1 MVRSKHAKFH
11 AFITKVNNSAVFW
24 TITAV
29 LVVLSSG
36 EMAAVS
42 KSTFD
47 LRIGLIKLKCDL
59 ESEGHRFVSDLTVK
73 CHPR

>member
-1 MVRSKHAKFH
+1 MFRARESKQYREKMELRG
-11 AFITKVNNSAVFW
+11 K
-24 TITAV
+24 

-47 LRIGLIKLKCDL
+47 LRIGLVKLKCFKEYNTQIITGLIVDL
-59 ESEGHRFVSDLTVK
+59 Y
-73 CHPR
+73 

>member
-1 MVRSKHAKFH
+1 MFRAGESKQYREKMELRGQ
-11 AFITKVNNSAVFW
+11 
-24 TITAV
+24 

-47 LRIGLIKLKCDL
+47 LRIGLVKLKCFKEYNTQIITGLIVDL
-59 ESEGHRFVSDLTVK
+59 Y
-73 CHPR
+73 